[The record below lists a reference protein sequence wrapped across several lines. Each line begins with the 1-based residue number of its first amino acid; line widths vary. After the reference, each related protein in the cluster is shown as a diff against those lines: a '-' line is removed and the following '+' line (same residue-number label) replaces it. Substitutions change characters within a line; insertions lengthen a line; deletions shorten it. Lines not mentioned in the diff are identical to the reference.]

1 MARKAVV
8 QKGRVQRDL
17 TSGSL
22 PRQILGL
29 SLPSITELA
38 LLSVGGLLHAF
49 WMGRVGDL
57 ALAAVTM
64 GTSLRVVL
72 ISPMMGL
79 SAGGMAVVA
88 RRCGADDT
96 RRADHAT
103 MQAILLI
110 VFFVIPLAILGQ
122 IMAPTFLRWMGAKE
136 RVLRDA
142 VAYLRIVFGGLL
154 FMEAVPSINGVIRG
168 AGYPEYTLRINFV
181 SMVVMSLVEALLVLG
196 LGPLP
201 ALGVRAAAWASVI
214 GNASGVMA
222 QFVVLLGGKAG
233 VRLHWR
239 DLHPDL
245 EVMKQILRV
254 AIPTTAQRFS
264 PNLTNAL
271 LMKLMAYL
279 GNDVLAAYSVLSR
292 LRGFLRCV
300 PRGVG
305 NVTATMVGQN
315 LGAGKPERA
324 QRAVTLATA
333 GGVLGTLLL
342 FGTLNLRPAL
352 VLGVFNLSPAAMEVA
367 VVAVGYATLFEGAMA
382 WFFIVSR
389 ALAGAGDALSPMVV
403 NMASL
408 WLVQLPL
415 CWLLSVKVGLGH
427 VGVWL
432 GLTVS
437 YLVGGAA
444 MTFRFRQGYWKEIK
458 IG

>member
-1 MARKAVV
+1 
-8 QKGRVQRDL
+8 
-17 TSGSL
+17 GSL

-29 SLPSITELA
+29 SLPSIVELA
-38 LLSVGGLLHAF
+38 LLSVGGVLHAF

-64 GTSLRVVL
+64 GTSLRLVL

-103 MQAILLI
+103 MQAVLLI
-110 VFFVIPLAILGQ
+110 IFFVIPLAILGQ
-122 IMAPTFLRWMGAKE
+122 LMGPTFLKWMGAKE
-136 RVLRDA
+136 KVLQDA
-142 VAYLRIVFGGLL
+142 IAYLRIVFGGLL
-154 FMEAVPSINGVIRG
+154 FMEALPSINGVIRG

-181 SMVVMSLVEALLVLG
+181 SVVVMSLVETVLVLG
-196 LGPLP
+196 VGPFP
-201 ALGVRAAAWASVI
+201 ALGVRAAGWATVLGS
-214 GNASGVMA
+214 ASGVMA
-222 QFVVLLGGKAG
+222 QFLVLLGGKAG

-239 DLHPDL
+239 DLCPDL
-245 EVMKQILRV
+245 GVMRQILRI

-271 LMKLMAYL
+271 LIKLMAYL

-292 LRGFLRCV
+292 VRGFLRCAYT
-300 PRGVG
+300 GVG

-315 LGAGKPERA
+315 LGAEKPERA
-324 QRAVTLATA
+324 QRAVTLATV
-333 GGVLGTLLL
+333 GGVFGTLLL
-342 FGTLNLRPAL
+342 FGGLNLWPTA
-352 VLGVFNLSPAAMEVA
+352 VLGLFNLAPAAMEIA
-367 VVAVGYATLFEGAMA
+367 IVAVGYATLFDGGMA
-382 WFFIVSR
+382 WSFIVGR

-432 GLTVS
+432 GLAVS
-437 YLVGGAA
+437 YLVSGAA
-444 MTFRFRQGYWKEIK
+444 MTLRFRQGYWKKIK